1 MHPGKVTA
9 EIVVPPDAT
18 AGNYS
23 VDVIADDGAGQSAL
37 PLAVQ
42 VQAEVDSGVGVKAD
56 FPSLRGDPGTAF
68 SYTLTVTN
76 NTPESQTFT
85 FTAEGPQGWTVTASP
100 VAAANANTVTVD
112 ADGTAQVKVSATPPD
127 GVAEGKYPINVTI
140 ASDSGA
146 SGSFQLTAEV
156 TGSSKLAVATAD
168 QRLNFSGQA
177 NSEKRVTLVVGNSGT
192 AAVDA
197 VQFAATPPSGWTV
210 TFDPPKV
217 DEVKPNETTQV
228 VAVIKPAKN
237 ALAGD
242 YAIGVRASAGSQ
254 AVDPRPALRRE
265 GLADAGDRRHRDH
278 RLRVPRTG
286 LAVPPSRSTVTSMTW
301 VDTPPMVDDAPVA
314 EQHAIALET
323 SDLTKHYAERTAVDS
338 LSLQIRRGE
347 IFGLL
352 GPNGAG
358 KTTTILMLLGLT
370 EPSSGTARVDG
381 LDPRRDP
388 LAVKRRVGYLPDDV
402 GFYDDATAR
411 ENLQYTARLNRLGE
425 NRGDGADRVL
435 ARAGRPRSR

>member
-1 MHPGKVTA
+1 MSTSQRGWCSPRGLLRSVAVVAIAVTSLVWVDSGGRADAADLVLSTPYPSVVARPGSTVKFDLAVTAPAVSVAQLTVDQLPTGWKTTLRGGGFVVNAVTAAPDAPGKVTA
-9 EIVVPPDAT
+9 EIVVPPDAA
-18 AGNYS
+18 AGAYS
-23 VDVIADDGAGQSAL
+23 VNVLADDGAGQSAL

-56 FPSLRGDPGTAF
+56 FPSLRGDPGSAF
-68 SYTLTVTN
+68 NYTLTVTN
-76 NTPESQTFT
+76 NTPEPQTFT
-85 FTAEGPQGWTVTASP
+85 FSAEGPQGWTVTASP

-192 AAVDA
+192 AAVSA

-254 AVDPRPALRRE
+254 ASTLDLRYGVKGSQTLGIVAIAIIAFVFI
-265 GLADAGDRRHRDH
+265 GLAWLFR
-278 RLRVPRTG
+278 
-286 LAVPPSRSTVTSMTW
+286 
-301 VDTPPMVDDAPVA
+301 
-314 EQHAIALET
+314 
-323 SDLTKHYAERTAVDS
+323 
-338 LSLQIRRGE
+338 
-347 IFGLL
+347 
-352 GPNGAG
+352 
-358 KTTTILMLLGLT
+358 
-370 EPSSGTARVDG
+370 
-381 LDPRRDP
+381 
-388 LAVKRRVGYLPDDV
+388 
-402 GFYDDATAR
+402 
-411 ENLQYTARLNRLGE
+411 RLG
-425 NRGDGADRVL
+425 RR
-435 ARAGRPRSR
+435 

>member
-1 MHPGKVTA
+1 MSTSKRGSCSSGRLLRSVAVVVVATTALVWMYSAGRAEAADLVLSTPYPSVVARPGSTVKFDLAVTAPSVSVAQLTVDQIPTGWKTTLRGGGFVVSAVTAAPDAPGKVTA
-9 EIVVPPDAT
+9 EIVVPPDAA
-18 AGNYS
+18 AGAYS
-23 VDVIADDGAGQSAL
+23 VDVLASDGAGQAAL

-112 ADGTAQVKVSATPPD
+112 ADGTAQVKVSATPSD
-127 GVAEGKYPINVTI
+127 GVAEGTYPINVTI

-156 TGSSKLAVATAD
+156 TGTSKLAVATAD

-177 NSEKRVTLVVGNSGT
+177 NREKRVTLVVANSGT
-192 AAVDA
+192 AAVST

-228 VAVIKPAKN
+228 VAIIKPAKN

-254 AVDPRPALRRE
+254 ASTLDLRYGVKGSQTLGIVAIAIIAFVFI
-265 GLADAGDRRHRDH
+265 GLAWLFR
-278 RLRVPRTG
+278 
-286 LAVPPSRSTVTSMTW
+286 
-301 VDTPPMVDDAPVA
+301 
-314 EQHAIALET
+314 
-323 SDLTKHYAERTAVDS
+323 
-338 LSLQIRRGE
+338 
-347 IFGLL
+347 
-352 GPNGAG
+352 
-358 KTTTILMLLGLT
+358 
-370 EPSSGTARVDG
+370 
-381 LDPRRDP
+381 
-388 LAVKRRVGYLPDDV
+388 
-402 GFYDDATAR
+402 
-411 ENLQYTARLNRLGE
+411 RLG
-425 NRGDGADRVL
+425 RR
-435 ARAGRPRSR
+435 

>member
-1 MHPGKVTA
+1 MSTSKRGWKSPTRLARSVAVVAFAAASLVWVDSAGKALAADLVISTPYPSVVARPGSTVKFDLAVTAPAVSVAQLSVDQLPTGWKTTLRGGGFVVNAVTAAPDTPGKVTA
-9 EIVVPPDAT
+9 EIDVPPDAA
-18 AGNYS
+18 AGNYAL
-23 VDVIADDGAGQSAL
+23 DVMAADGAGQSSL
-37 PLAVQ
+37 PLSVQ

-68 SYTLTVTN
+68 GYTLTVTN

-100 VAAANANTVTVD
+100 VAAANADTVTVD

-140 ASDSGA
+140 SSDSGA
-146 SGSFQLTAEV
+146 TGSFQLTAEV

-197 VQFAATPPSGWTV
+197 IQFAATPPSGWTV

-254 AVDPRPALRRE
+254 ASTLDLRYGVKGSQTLGIVAIAIIAFVFL
-265 GLADAGDRRHRDH
+265 GLAWLFR
-278 RLRVPRTG
+278 
-286 LAVPPSRSTVTSMTW
+286 
-301 VDTPPMVDDAPVA
+301 
-314 EQHAIALET
+314 
-323 SDLTKHYAERTAVDS
+323 
-338 LSLQIRRGE
+338 
-347 IFGLL
+347 
-352 GPNGAG
+352 
-358 KTTTILMLLGLT
+358 
-370 EPSSGTARVDG
+370 
-381 LDPRRDP
+381 
-388 LAVKRRVGYLPDDV
+388 
-402 GFYDDATAR
+402 
-411 ENLQYTARLNRLGE
+411 RLG
-425 NRGDGADRVL
+425 RR
-435 ARAGRPRSR
+435 